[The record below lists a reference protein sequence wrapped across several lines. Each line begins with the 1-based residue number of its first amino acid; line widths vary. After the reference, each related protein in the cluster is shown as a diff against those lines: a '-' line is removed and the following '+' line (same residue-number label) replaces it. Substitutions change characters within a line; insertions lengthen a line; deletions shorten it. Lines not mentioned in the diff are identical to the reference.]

1 MRGEKT
7 MKNNFETI
15 QPTQLLNVYK
25 DFYGMLTKYYTYHAD
40 TCSIDEL
47 HIACRMGTHL
57 EDNIHKI
64 LFTVY
69 LIEYWNAWFID
80 VLDGKYKYIHM
91 INMVWSS
98 WLEYMAK

>member
-1 MRGEKT
+1 MR
-7 MKNNFETI
+7 NNFETI
-15 QPTQLLNVYK
+15 QPSQLLNVYK

-40 TCSIDEL
+40 DCDIDEL

-80 VLDGKYKYIHM
+80 VLDGEYKYIHM
-91 INMVWSS
+91 INMVWDS